1 VLAYGWN
8 AVLGTSSVLAIVAVQ
23 AVSAYPFALRAIQ
36 SSVGISDER
45 YVEAA
50 RSLGSSRLGATLRV
64 RLPMAAPSIASGFA
78 LAFAMSAGDAN
89 AIIAAPVSG
98 FETLALLLYRLA
110 GSYRLNEA
118 CAVAVLLAVAT
129 GFVFFWKDARDGL
142 A

>member
-1 VLAYGWN
+1 
-8 AVLGTSSVLAIVAVQ
+8 
-23 AVSAYPFALRAIQ
+23 
-36 SSVGISDER
+36 
-45 YVEAA
+45 
-50 RSLGSSRLGATLRV
+50 
-64 RLPMAAPSIASGFA
+64 MAAPSIASGFA

-118 CAVAVLLAVAT
+118 CAAAVVLAAGT